1 MEGAGS
7 VVQMVLSL
15 VAVVAV
21 ILGLAWMTRRM
32 QGLRGASNGAL
43 RVKATIAVG
52 MKERVVLIEASG
64 RQFVIGVAPGCV
76 NLIGAV
82 EAQIDDASRSPGETR
97 EGVSSDEPAI
107 PGFTRATE
115 ASPSFRDAF
124 ARQLG
129 QLLGR

>member
-7 VVQMVLSL
+7 VVQMVVSL

-43 RVKATIAVG
+43 RVKATLAVG

-64 RQFVIGVAPGCV
+64 RQFLIGVAPGCV
-76 NLIGAV
+76 NLIGAF
-82 EAQIDDASRSPGETR
+82 EAQVDDPSRSPGETR
-97 EGVSSDEPAI
+97 EGAASDSPTT

-115 ASPSFRDAF
+115 TGPSLRESF
-124 ARQLG
+124 AHQLN
-129 QLLGR
+129 QLLRR